1 MGGHLISDGRVV
13 AGQVEVSALKR
24 ERFCICAHLTVSNEF
39 PRHCQGGFEPF
50 IGESDTTRQNKS
62 R

>member
-13 AGQVEVSALKR
+13 PGQVEVSALKW
-24 ERFCICAHLTVSNEF
+24 ERFCINAHLTVSSEF

-50 IGESDTTRQNKS
+50 IG
-62 R
+62 